1 MKCNDDL
8 TDKNVKEGNLM
19 TEERE
24 TEPVR
29 IRVAKGWLS
38 CWLYVITGIA
48 GVILGVTISQWNVW
62 SLQTKIYAL
71 SAVLLPLHVLEEWH
85 FPGGF
90 HTMYNLMKGTDP
102 AKVDRYPMNQLSD
115 MWTNFIGVVFSCIVL
130 LIGVRPLF
138 LLMEL
143 FICAAEVFGH
153 ISGGIF
159 LYRRYRDRGKK
170 TIYSPGSATML
181 LGYVPTAVAIIVSFF
196 LEQAPYWWEILLA
209 IPCSMGLGYL
219 SLPFAEKM
227 CRDEESPYRYS
238 WGNGYLARFESDS
251 GRN

>member
-1 MKCNDDL
+1 
-8 TDKNVKEGNLM
+8 M